1 MPSINGF
8 DLIIDEKNLRFIS
21 IFVIYLHLEQLSLG
35 DQVNH
40 ESDCEVKQERGQSS
54 SMNCSSLI
62 VIHGLFVRSGGVISR
77 PTFYFIDILSP
88 FVLKE
93 FTQEREETI
102 TEETYGIIP

>member
-1 MPSINGF
+1 
-8 DLIIDEKNLRFIS
+8 
-21 IFVIYLHLEQLSLG
+21 
-35 DQVNH
+35 
-40 ESDCEVKQERGQSS
+40 
-54 SMNCSSLI
+54 MNCSSLN